1 MPVGQKYF
9 ISKKKKLYT
18 LINYYVTKTNGN
30 IIKLNKYTKQLLIN
44 IFNEKNGRSCF
55 QLAALSRGYGLW

>member
-9 ISKKKKLYT
+9 ISKKKIYT
-18 LINYYVTKTNGN
+18 LINYYVTKTNEN
-30 IIKLNKYTKQLLIN
+30 IIKFNKYMKQLLIN

>member
-9 ISKKKKLYT
+9 ISKKKIYT
-18 LINYYVTKTNGN
+18 LINYYVTKTNEN
-30 IIKLNKYTKQLLIN
+30 IIKLNKYMKQLLIN

-55 QLAALSRGYGLW
+55 QLAALSRGCSLW